1 MMYELIYHST
11 ASRGFDINSLRDI
24 LITARIFNSEN
35 QITGCLVYHQTEFM
49 QILEGQEEVVK
60 DLYKKLQTDPRH
72 YNLNILSQGPIE
84 ERAFADW
91 TMAYYDLSSLISLE
105 SSKITVDELLLM
117 TKKMNNGTTAQMLF
131 KYIAEDIFRPR

>member
-91 TMAYYDLSSLISLE
+91 TMAYYDLSAFDKLE
-105 SSKITVDELLLM
+105 SSKITVDELLLL
-117 TKKMNNGTTAQMLF
+117 TKKINSDTTARVLF
-131 KYIAEDIFRPR
+131 KYIAEDIFCSG